1 MSDRGLPT
9 KLLSKGPLFV
19 KADPGLAHRMIAN
32 LFDNELKHV
41 PPACT
46 VTVDLHSEDNEAVLT
61 LMDDGKG
68 FDPAVLAQ
76 LFMRRVK
83 STLST
88 GHGLGLAFVDAV
100 VPPWRLYPC
109 FEPPRVGNPDSD
121 TPCPRAC
128 APALCLG
135 KRRCPPAGQRLG
147 RLQACREC
155 ARTDKENK
163 GLGREFPL
171 PV

>member
-1 MSDRGLPT
+1 M
-9 KLLSKGPLFV
+9 FV

-88 GHGLGLAFVDAV
+88 GHGLGLAMVRDAV
-100 VPPWRLYPC
+100 DLY
-109 FEPPRVGNPDSD
+109 G
-121 TPCPRAC
+121 
-128 APALCLG
+128 
-135 KRRCPPAGQRLG
+135 G
-147 RLQACREC
+147 RLELDASPLGG
-155 ARTDKENK
+155 ARFT
-163 GLGREFPL
+163 LHLPGR
-171 PV
+171 